1 MNMIDFD
8 AKRVN
13 ELFKDSNMSE
23 LKEGITLR
31 DINSVVG
38 ITPPK
43 RVELHQQLQM
53 AYDILANGN
62 KPIVDTSTKPMKTLK
77 EQMAENAANSTKA
90 AEVPALPPLTTA
102 PPVNHPLINNYE
114 LQNKIAELQAEIKGK
129 DEVIDT
135 LTKERDEVINQQY
148 ELEKHH
154 VEKYKELNNKYEE
167 LKESKPNT
175 SVPSVVENISDDL
188 MEYMRDKLVRMEQKE
203 ALLNQEIGKLKGMLG
218 I

>member
-13 ELFKDSNMSE
+13 ELFKDSNMNE

-43 RVELHQQLQM
+43 RVELHQQLQV

-62 KPIVDTSTKPMKTLK
+62 KPKTDANPAPMKTLK
-77 EQMAENAANSTKA
+77 EQMAENAAKKEA
-90 AEVPALPPLTTA
+90 PALPPLTTA
-102 PPVNHPLINNYE
+102 PPVNHPIINNFE
-114 LQNKIAELQAEIKGK
+114 LQNTIAELQTKIKEK
-129 DEVIDT
+129 DDLIDT
-135 LTKERDEVINQQY
+135 LTKERDVAINQQY

-167 LKESKPNT
+167 LKESKPTT
-175 SVPSVVENISDDL
+175 SAPSVIENISDDL